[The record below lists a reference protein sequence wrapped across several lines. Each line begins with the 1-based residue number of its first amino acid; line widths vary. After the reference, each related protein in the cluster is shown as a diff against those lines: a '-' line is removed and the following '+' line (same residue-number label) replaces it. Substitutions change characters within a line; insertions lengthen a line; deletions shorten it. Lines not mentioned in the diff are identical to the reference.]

1 MVNASPPLVS
11 SFVGLALLLAAAFV
25 FAVHRVTAQP
35 PGSIGG
41 AMRPTALAA
50 LAAAAW
56 LAVTYGLAASGFLS
70 FSTRPP
76 TMLVIVGGVV
86 AISIA
91 VGTSELG
98 RRLAT
103 GIPLAI
109 LVGVQGFRILLEVM
123 MHRAYVEGLMPV
135 QMSFSGFNF
144 DILTGISATVVALV
158 LAFRPGSL
166 LLVRIWNT
174 AGVVLLVNILVIAV
188 VSAPTPIRL
197 FHNEPANEWIAH
209 APWVWLPAVYVLAAV
224 LGHILVF
231 RRLRMEASVSA
242 PAPARHV
249 VPTVR

>member
-1 MVNASPPLVS
+1 
-11 SFVGLALLLAAAFV
+11 
-25 FAVHRVTAQP
+25 
-35 PGSIGG
+35 
-41 AMRPTALAA
+41 
-50 LAAAAW
+50 
-56 LAVTYGLAASGFLS
+56 
-70 FSTRPP
+70 
-76 TMLVIVGGVV
+76 
-86 AISIA
+86 
-91 VGTSELG
+91 
-98 RRLAT
+98 
-103 GIPLAI
+103 
-109 LVGVQGFRILLEVM
+109 

-242 PAPARHV
+242 PAPARHA

>member
-35 PGSIGG
+35 PGSTGG
-41 AMRPTALAA
+41 VMRPTALAA

-91 VGTSELG
+91 VGTSQLG

-144 DILTGISATVVALV
+144 DILTGISAAVVAL
-158 LAFRPGSL
+158 
-166 LLVRIWNT
+166 
-174 AGVVLLVNILVIAV
+174 

-197 FHNEPANEWIAH
+197 FHNEPSNEWIAH

-231 RRLRMEASVSA
+231 RRLRMEASVTA
-242 PAPARHV
+242 PAPARHA

>member
-35 PGSIGG
+35 RGSTGG

-56 LAVTYGLAASGFLS
+56 LAVTYGLAASGFLR

-76 TMLVIVGGVV
+76 TMLVIVAGV

-91 VGTSELG
+91 VGTSQLG

-144 DILTGISATVVALV
+144 DILTGISAAVVAL
-158 LAFRPGSL
+158 
-166 LLVRIWNT
+166 
-174 AGVVLLVNILVIAV
+174 

-197 FHNEPANEWIAH
+197 FHNEPSNEWIAH

-231 RRLRMEASVSA
+231 RRLRMEASVTA
-242 PAPARHV
+242 PAPARHA